1 MAEPNRDSTGS
12 QGSQDI
18 IDDALR
24 LVDAL
29 QRRLI
34 VAGVRRGA
42 AGPSSA
48 PPRKGDVW
56 EEAVRE
62 QHPEPEPNPVEQ
74 LLGIAREKGPE
85 VAGHLGRA
93 GMALAG
99 ALGETFKV
107 VETTLE
113 RRAREA
119 AAQRDSARGGAGT
132 GADTTGSGPRQISRG
147 E

>member
-1 MAEPNRDSTGS
+1 MAEPNRDST
-12 QGSQDI
+12 GSQDI

-42 AGPSSA
+42 AAPSSA

-62 QHPEPEPNPVEQ
+62 QYPEPEPTPVEQ

-85 VAGHLGRA
+85 VVGHLGRA

-107 VETTLE
+107 VESTLE
-113 RRAREA
+113 RRSREA
-119 AAQRDSARGGAGT
+119 AARRGDTRADSGS
-132 GADTTGSGPRQISRG
+132 GADPADPGPRQISRG
-147 E
+147 G